1 MTDFIS
7 GKAAI
12 AGGKP
17 RQGELKWELTKT
29 LRIMKLAAILLFAA
43 AMHVSAKGLTQDK
56 ISLSLKNAPL
66 EKVFGEIEAQSGF
79 VFIYKDETVKDKR
92 INIQVSNVTLSQALD
107 ECLKGQA
114 LSYQIVGK
122 SVAIKAIKKDTDQL
136 GGEPTGTPPLIDV
149 KGKVLNERG
158 DPVEG
163 VTVRVKGSDKF
174 TMTDTNGEFS
184 LITVERDAVL
194 LFTHI
199 TMEAFELRV
208 SGKTELLINLRTKV
222 SALGEVT
229 VTVNTGY
236 QQVSKERFVGSVA
249 TMDSAVYNRRAGM
262 NIIDRLDGMVAGV
275 VFDKKRSGNQFENI
289 QIRGVSTLSGPNS
302 PSSAPLIIVDKFPFT
317 QDLNTI
323 NPNDVESIT
332 VLKDAAAAS
341 IWGAQAGNGVIVITT
356 KKGSY
361 NQPLKV
367 TGRSNITV
375 QDQPDLY
382 YYPQM
387 KVSDFV
393 DAEVFLFNKGAY
405 DADLAN
411 MSNWPAISPV
421 VELLA
426 KRRAGKITTADSASQ
441 INAYKNL
448 DLRRQLDK
456 YAYRRAISQQHYIS
470 LNSGNNIINYALSV
484 GYNRS
489 LSNVQNSKPN
499 DQFTINS
506 NAAFRLV
513 KGLEINT
520 GINLSQSNTRAA
532 EFNLPSKIV
541 PYAQLA
547 DMEGR
552 PLAVPFDSR
561 IAYRD
566 TAGSGKLLDWRYRPL
581 EEPGLSDRKNISQ
594 FIQLNLGVTYKF
606 TSWLNASISY
616 QTNKQSSDNNE
627 YYSLQT
633 YYTRNLINRFTN
645 LSQTS
650 LGLRNPIPVGGIMSR
665 SHTQTNSQNTRAQIN
680 FNKNFANRHLVNA
693 LLASE
698 ISESKVSGDANTF
711 YGYNKETDGY
721 QSTIDY
727 LTSFPIYGGNSG
739 TERIPNGNL
748 IYPSGSRR
756 FVSWV
761 ANISYTYNEKYAVYF
776 STRKDGS
783 NIFGV
788 NTNRK
793 WNPLWST
800 GISWDVSKEK
810 FFHIGWMSTLRLRAS
825 YGYTGNPGSRS
836 GFATISYNQ
845 APALYTNLISAS
857 INDAPNPDLRWE
869 KVRFTNFAMDF
880 SLFSNR
886 VTGSVDVFHKKAT
899 DVISTTGLA
908 PSTGVTSFIINY
920 ANLKGNGFEVN
931 LNSKNLTGRF
941 QWQTRAGLSY
951 AKMVVSKLYNN
962 LYRAREFVN
971 YGFNASENKVAYGM
985 ASYKW
990 EGLDPMTG
998 DPRGHLNKQASINY
1012 NDIFN
1017 DSVSN
1022 QVFHGS
1028 AIPLYS
1034 GFIGNSFSYKNFT
1047 LSANI
1052 TYRFNFYF
1060 RKPSISY
1067 TRLFG
1072 EWQGHADYSYRWQ
1085 KPGDENVTNVPSFT
1099 YPLDANRDIFYQF
1112 SEVNVLRGDNIRLQD
1127 VRLDYNW
1134 NSKNRKKQ
1142 MPFSSLQVFVYA
1154 NNLNLIL
1161 WRKNKSD
1168 LDPDFVDAVN
1178 FLGPTAK
1185 TWTGGVSLTF

>member
-1 MTDFIS
+1 
-7 GKAAI
+7 
-12 AGGKP
+12 
-17 RQGELKWELTKT
+17 
-29 LRIMKLAAILLFAA
+29 MKLAAILLFAA

-92 INIQVSNVTLSQALD
+92 ISIQVSNVTLSQALD
-107 ECLKGQA
+107 ECLKGQS

-122 SVAIKAIKKDTDQL
+122 SVAIKANRKDTDQI

-149 KGKVLNERG
+149 KGKVLNEKG
-158 DPVEG
+158 DPLEG
-163 VTVRVKGSDKF
+163 VTVRVKGTEKF
-174 TMTDTNGEFS
+174 TMTDKNGEFS

-199 TMEAFELRV
+199 TMESFELKV

-236 QQVSKERFVGSVA
+236 QQVNKERFVGSVA
-249 TMDSAVYNRRAGM
+249 TMDSASYNRRAGM

-275 VFDKKRSGNQFENI
+275 VFDKKSTGRQYENI
-289 QIRGVSTLSGPNS
+289 QIRGISTLGGANGS
-302 PSSAPLIIVDKFPFT
+302 SSAPLIIVDKFPFT

-341 IWGAQAGNGVIVITT
+341 IWGARAGNGVIVITT
-356 KKGSY
+356 KKGNY
-361 NQPLKV
+361 NQSLKIS
-367 TGRSNITV
+367 GRSNITV
-375 QDQPDLY
+375 EDKPDLY

-387 KVSDFV
+387 KVSDFI
-393 DAEVFLFNKGAY
+393 DAEIFFFNKGAY
-405 DADLAN
+405 DANLAN
-411 MSNWPAISPV
+411 TSTWPAISPV

-426 KRRAGKITTADSASQ
+426 NRRSGKISVVDSASQ
-441 INAYKNL
+441 VDAYKNL
-448 DLRRQLDK
+448 DVRRQLDK
-456 YAYRRAISQQHYIS
+456 YAYRRAITQQHYLS
-470 LNSGNNIINYALSV
+470 LNAGNNILNYALSV

-489 LSNVQNSKPN
+489 LNNVQNSKAN
-499 DQFTINS
+499 DQFTISS
-506 NAAFRLV
+506 NAAFRPV
-513 KGLEINT
+513 KGLDINT
-520 GINLSQSNTRAA
+520 AINFSQSVSQSAN
-532 EFNLPSKIV
+532 FSMPSKTV

-547 DMEGR
+547 DLNGT
-552 PLAVPFDSR
+552 PLAIPYDSR

-566 TAGSGKLLDWRYRPL
+566 TAGAGKLLDWRFRPL
-581 EEPGLSDRKNISQ
+581 EEPKLTDRKNVTQ
-594 FIQLNLGVTYKF
+594 FIQLNLGVAYRF
-606 TSWLNASISY
+606 TSWLNASLNY
-616 QTNKQSSDNNE
+616 QTNRQTSDNNE
-627 YYSLQT
+627 NFSLQT

-645 LSQTS
+645 LTQTIP
-650 LGLRNPIPVGGIMSR
+650 GLRNPIPVGGIRNS
-665 SHTQTNSQNTRAQIN
+665 SYLLTNSQNARAQIN
-680 FNKNFANRHLVNA
+680 FNKNFASRHLINA
-693 LLASE
+693 LVAGE
-698 ISESKVSGDANTF
+698 ISEVKVSGYNNTF

-721 QSTIDY
+721 QSAIDY
-727 LTSFPIYGGNSG
+727 ATGFPVYGESR
-739 TERIPNGNL
+739 TEQIPNGNIL
-748 IYPSGSRR
+748 TPAGSRR
-756 FVSWV
+756 FVSWIGNV
-761 ANISYTYNEKYAVYF
+761 SYTFNDRYMIYF
-776 STRKDGS
+776 SSRKDGS
-783 NIFGV
+783 NVFGV
-788 NTNRK
+788 NTNKK

-800 GISWDVSKEK
+800 GISWDIFKEN
-810 FFHIGWMSTLRLRAS
+810 FYHIDWMSTLRLRAS
-825 YGYTGNPGSRS
+825 YGYTGNPGSGS
-836 GFATISYNQ
+836 GFATIRYNQ
-845 APALYTNLISAS
+845 ALAPYTNLTVAGIS
-857 INDAPNPDLRWE
+857 DAPNPDLKWE
-869 KVRFTNFAMDF
+869 QVGFTNFAMDF
-880 SLFSNR
+880 SLFRKRLS
-886 VTGSVDVFHKKAT
+886 GSIDVFHKKAT
-899 DVISTTGLA
+899 DVIASTGLA
-908 PSTGVTSFIINY
+908 PSTGVINFIINY
-920 ANLKGNGFEVN
+920 ANLKGNGFEIN
-931 LNSKNLTGRF
+931 LNSNNLVGKF

-951 AKMVVSKLYNN
+951 AKMIVTKLHNN
-962 LYRAREFVN
+962 LYKAREFVG
-971 YGFNASENKVAYGM
+971 YALHASEGKVAYGM

-998 DPRGHLNKQASINY
+998 DPRGHLNKQVSISY

-1034 GFIGNSFSYKNFT
+1034 GFIGNSFSWKNFT

-1067 TRLFG
+1067 SQLFDN
-1072 EWQGHADYSYRWQ
+1072 WQGHADYSLRWQ
-1085 KPGDENVTNVPSFT
+1085 KPGDEMVTNVPSFT
-1099 YPLDANRDIFYQF
+1099 YPLDQNRDLFYRF

-1134 NSKNRKKQ
+1134 NSKKKK

-1161 WRKNKSD
+1161 WRKNKSN

-1178 FLGPTAK
+1178 FSGPTPK
-1185 TWTGGVSLTF
+1185 TWTGGVSFTF